1 MVFIGIFGVKSSEE
15 KLRDVDFECT
25 GCLSKK
31 MELFAFRKVFE
42 FFFLPVITLKKSH
55 IIACKSCES
64 SYKLKENKM
73 EEILLKG
80 KVKYEDV
87 EEIIKEY

>member
-25 GCLSKK
+25 GCLSDK

-42 FFFLPVITLKKSH
+42 FFFLPVLTLRKSH
-55 IIACKSCES
+55 VIACSSCKS
-64 SYKLKENKM
+64 SYKLKEDKM

-87 EEIIKEY
+87 EKIVKEY